1 MASSIGCGRKRSPE
15 RSSATNRLHLPD
27 ASFLLRLLFL
37 SLFLSFFF
45 YHHFFFGEGKEEGK
59 KEGKKEEEEEESSK
73 EMPVAYNQLQS
84 ELALIQLHWGSKEEE
99 EKEAGRGREGGKRG
113 GEWNDHNA
121 IYVCFTHTHKDINNI
136 SPKLF
141 QTRSN

>member
-1 MASSIGCGRKRSPE
+1 
-15 RSSATNRLHLPD
+15 
-27 ASFLLRLLFL
+27 
-37 SLFLSFFF
+37 
-45 YHHFFFGEGKEEGK
+45 
-59 KEGKKEEEEEESSK
+59 
-73 EMPVAYNQLQS
+73 MPVAYNQLQS

>member
-37 SLFLSFFF
+37 SFFLSFFFF

-59 KEGKKEEEEEESSK
+59 KEGKKEEEEEEEEESSK

-113 GEWNDHNA
+113 GGVERPQRHL
-121 IYVCFTHTHKDINNI
+121 CLFHTHT
-136 SPKLF
+136 
-141 QTRSN
+141 